1 MKREKIINNTGFIL
15 VETLIVGVFIMGI
28 FSLLYTNFFP
38 LIGEYERYKNY
49 DTVESTYIAHWA
61 RMIALKGLPD
71 SSYTNVKNTGYL
83 DISDCSLYTVSSAQ
97 QNCSAFMTVNNVSKI
112 YLTTYST
119 SNFKNFVKD
128 VNDILKVNG
137 YKDGIFF
144 DEFQRN
150 SQNYLYQVG
159 VKRTENQYKLVL
171 KTYLLLSNQQGKKLV
186 RNQFVVIDKNGQ
198 VNYHYN
204 DIVGKYEVGI
214 NHDFSTV
221 VNTLPVDKEKEKDP
235 VKFVQALFA
244 ENNKTNN
251 GKSK

>member
-128 VNDILKVNG
+128 NNSFSRSFREYISYLPAYNKNAVKTPETG
-137 YKDGIFF
+137 YYRIIV
-144 DEFQRN
+144 EYVSNN
-150 SQNYLYQVG
+150 S
-159 VKRTENQYKLVL
+159 YK
-171 KTYLLLSNQQGKKLV
+171 YGN
-186 RNQFVVIDKNGQ
+186 I
-198 VNYHYN
+198 
-204 DIVGKYEVGI
+204 EVFKG
-214 NHDFSTV
+214 
-221 VNTLPVDKEKEKDP
+221 
-235 VKFVQALFA
+235 
-244 ENNKTNN
+244 
-251 GKSK
+251 